1 MPILKKNNS
10 ISLPLTGSLV
20 EGIVLEK
27 KERSLFIDL
36 SPYGTGIVQGV
47 EYSEARNYIKILS
60 LNDKVLVRILDSNN
74 EEGLIDLSL
83 ENLERKKSW
92 ETIKDF
98 KNKNET
104 LSFLILEANTGGL
117 IGKVEDIKGFL
128 PASQLAADHYPKVE
142 EGKKADILEKLK
154 ALIGQEIQVKVLD
167 CDSTTNKLILSE
179 KLVEKDKIKDIIN
192 KYNVGDVVKAT
203 ITKIVDFGAFARLD
217 DTGVDGLIHLS
228 EISDPL
234 PENINEVLKE
244 GETKEVK
251 VIAVENNRISL
262 TLKNIKKAEQTKKK
276 K

>member
-10 ISLPLTGSLV
+10 ISSLV

-60 LNDKVLVRILDSNN
+60 LNDKVLVRILDWNN

-104 LSFLILEANTGGL
+104 LSFLILEANTGVL
-117 IGKVEDIKGFL
+117 KGFFLL
-128 PASQLAADHYPKVE
+128 P
-142 EGKKADILEKLK
+142 
-154 ALIGQEIQVKVLD
+154 
-167 CDSTTNKLILSE
+167 N
-179 KLVEKDKIKDIIN
+179 
-192 KYNVGDVVKAT
+192 
-203 ITKIVDFGAFARLD
+203 
-217 DTGVDGLIHLS
+217 
-228 EISDPL
+228 
-234 PENINEVLKE
+234 
-244 GETKEVK
+244 
-251 VIAVENNRISL
+251 
-262 TLKNIKKAEQTKKK
+262 
-276 K
+276 

>member
-60 LNDKVLVRILDSNN
+60 LNDKVLVRILDWNN